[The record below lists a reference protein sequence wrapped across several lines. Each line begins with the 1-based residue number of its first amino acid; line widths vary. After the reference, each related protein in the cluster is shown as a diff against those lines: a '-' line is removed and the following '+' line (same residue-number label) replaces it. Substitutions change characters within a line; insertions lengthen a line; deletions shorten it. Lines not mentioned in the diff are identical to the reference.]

1 MQKNKKKLFWALLL
15 LLLFLPP
22 CYYFRSSFVGQ
33 KAQLERE
40 RLLARRQISDSLQPA
55 QGEGEEIVSDQREAE
70 LTPVSPEA
78 SGRQPDMASL
88 KDTGEG
94 EISAPT
100 AGEIPIPETPKGEV
114 REARLKDLEAKIQKL
129 ERELL
134 RKERKIEQW
143 KRQWEEKG
151 RELENCNRELMA
163 LEKATKGE
171 ERKSLAQKVP
181 LREEIRPKPEG
192 KGTERTPPEKP
203 VGPLSRLVECEGVP
217 MSHSNAALFFS
228 RGLNLGTGLS
238 YGQAVMALRGLGISP
253 GAGWN
258 QGDPSFPMGADE
270 MEEVLFEVNKAIST
284 GLVAADYSELTT
296 RLRQYCER
304 ERAQLVEVPQ
314 CEGPMVTECKKCEIS
329 QGEYAIYLCKVL
341 GLGEDLNYDQS
352 FLTLGSLRISP
363 KRGWNFGDPSTLI
376 TQLEMEEVRCSVLA
390 AHEKGLIE
398 TAPNVMVASI
408 NDYCLW
414 LKMNVEVVGAGIGAV
429 AEAVALT
436 DYQGGVVGEVASGS
450 Q

>member
-1 MQKNKKKLFWALLL
+1 MQKNKKRLFWVLIL

-40 RLLARRQISDSLQPA
+40 RLLARRQISEPLQPI
-55 QGEGEEIVSDQREAE
+55 QREGEEIVSDQGEEE
-70 LTPVSPEA
+70 LIPVFPESPGGE
-78 SGRQPDMASL
+78 PDMASF
-88 KDTGEG
+88 KGTGEG
-94 EISAPT
+94 DVSELT
-100 AGEIPIPETPKGEV
+100 KK
-114 REARLKDLEAKIQKL
+114 EARLKDLEATIRKL
-129 ERELL
+129 EQELL
-134 RKERKIEQW
+134 DKERGIEGWKRRWKAKRKE
-143 KRQWEEKG
+143 
-151 RELENCNRELMA
+151 LERYKQELMA
-163 LEKATKGE
+163 LKKECIPKGRKPLVE
-171 ERKSLAQKVP
+171 EPPERK
-181 LREEIRPKPEG
+181 KPA
-192 KGTERTPPEKP
+192 RHEKP
-203 VGPLSRLVECEGVP
+203 VGPPWGLLKLAECEGVP
-217 MSHSNAALFFS
+217 ISHNNAALFFS

-304 ERAQLVEVPQ
+304 ERSQLVEAPK
-314 CEGPMVTECKKCEIS
+314 CEGPMVTECEKCEIS
-329 QGEYAIYLCKVL
+329 QGEFAIYLCKAV

-376 TQLEMEEVRCSVLA
+376 TQWEMEEVRCSVLA

-414 LKMNVEVVGAGIGAV
+414 LKMNVEVVGAGAGTV
-429 AEAVALT
+429 AEAMAQS
-436 DYQGGVVGEVASGS
+436 DYQGGGRTLVPKGTIVKSASN
-450 Q
+450 